1 MIRQIG
7 VPRAADCRAFPTAHS
22 KLALRFEGMARVSGP
37 IQVLRGLHPFARLI
51 VLALAAGI
59 LGALVSSAAVLG
71 LVLAG

>member
-1 MIRQIG
+1 
-7 VPRAADCRAFPTAHS
+7 
-22 KLALRFEGMARVSGP
+22 MARVSGSR
-37 IQVLRGLHPFARLI
+37 QVVRGLHTFAWLV